1 VTVQPRHLT
10 TAMVFPQS
18 WSDPP
23 RTMTLDNNEVHVWRS
38 ELDLS
43 EAELRKLA
51 KTLALDEQARA
62 ARFRFPRDRRRFIV
76 ARGVLREIL
85 ARYFDRDPAKLQFC
99 YAPFGK
105 PALTSNSGGDGLRFN
120 VSHSHGFALY
130 AVSLHRELG
139 VDLECIRTN
148 FPWEP
153 IAERFFSPE
162 EIDALH
168 SVPCRLKYEAFLNC
182 WTRKE
187 AFVKARGG
195 ALSLRLDRFSVSLIP
210 GEPVV
215 LLKTEDNPL
224 EASRWGLE
232 QLAPRSGYV
241 AALAAEGRNWQLK
254 CWQWSEQ
261 QRLRVTSAL
270 TRVQSDR

>member
-1 VTVQPRHLT
+1 
-10 TAMVFPQS
+10 
-18 WSDPP
+18 
-23 RTMTLDNNEVHVWRS
+23 VWRS

>member
-1 VTVQPRHLT
+1 
-10 TAMVFPQS
+10 M
-18 WSDPP
+18 
-23 RTMTLDNNEVHVWRS
+23 MTLDNNEVHVWRS
-38 ELDLS
+38 ELDVS
-43 EAELRKLA
+43 EAELGKLA

-85 ARYFDRDPAKLQFC
+85 ARYLDRDPAKLQFC

-139 VDLECIRTN
+139 VDLECIRKD

-168 SVPCRLKYEAFLNC
+168 CVPCHLKYEAFLNC

-187 AFVKARGG
+187 AIVKARGG
-195 ALSLRLDRFSVSLIP
+195 GLSLRLDRFSVSLIP

-215 LLKTEDNPL
+215 LLKTEENPL

-232 QLAPRSGYV
+232 QLTPLSGYV

-261 QRLRVTSAL
+261 QRFRATSAL
-270 TRVQSDR
+270 TRVQSGRY

>member
-23 RTMTLDNNEVHVWRS
+23 RTMTLDDNEVHVWRS

-43 EAELRKLA
+43 GAELGKLA

-85 ARYFDRDPAKLQFC
+85 ARYLDRDPAKLQFC

-120 VSHSHGFALY
+120 VSHSHGFGLY
-130 AVSLHRELG
+130 AVSFHRELG

-162 EIDALH
+162 EIEALY
-168 SVPCRLKYEAFLNC
+168 SVPRGLKYEAFLNC

-195 ALSLRLDRFSVSLIP
+195 GLSLRLDRFSVSLIP
-210 GEPVV
+210 GEPAV

-224 EASRWGLE
+224 EASRWGLGVC
-232 QLAPRSGYV
+232 RG
-241 AALAAEGRNWQLK
+241 
-254 CWQWSEQ
+254 
-261 QRLRVTSAL
+261 
-270 TRVQSDR
+270 

>member
-1 VTVQPRHLT
+1 
-10 TAMVFPQS
+10 
-18 WSDPP
+18 
-23 RTMTLDNNEVHVWRS
+23 MTLDNNEVHVWRS

-85 ARYFDRDPAKLQFC
+85 ARYLDRDPAKLQFC

-130 AVSLHRELG
+130 AVSFHRELG

-168 SVPCRLKYEAFLNC
+168 SVPRDLRYEAFLNC

-195 ALSLRLDRFSVSLIP
+195 GLSLRLDRFSVSLIP
-210 GEPVV
+210 GEPAV

-254 CWQWSEQ
+254 CWQWSEL
-261 QRLRVTSAL
+261 QRFRVTSAL

>member
-1 VTVQPRHLT
+1 
-10 TAMVFPQS
+10 
-18 WSDPP
+18 
-23 RTMTLDNNEVHVWRS
+23 MTLDDNEVHVWGS

-43 EAELRKLA
+43 EAELGKLA

-85 ARYFDRDPAKLQFC
+85 ARYLDRDPAKLQFC

>member
-1 VTVQPRHLT
+1 
-10 TAMVFPQS
+10 
-18 WSDPP
+18 
-23 RTMTLDNNEVHVWRS
+23 MTLDNNEVHVWRS